1 MMKRTRILTTL
12 GITAGVVLAGVS
24 QAAAQNQV
32 VDQDEVFI
40 VETEEEEEEQRRGL
54 AIGIELGGG
63 HMQCTGVGCDGV
75 TESGGL
81 SVNVGAMLAPNL
93 AIMADGWMMA
103 HREDRLTLMH
113 GLATIGPQL
122 WVGPFWI
129 RGGVGVA
136 RASFNY
142 DAGLVEVDDKTE
154 TVPAAMAAIGF
165 EVISTRDFALDLR
178 LRGGTGFFHD
188 GDTEVRNLSL
198 GVGANWY

>member
-1 MMKRTRILTTL
+1 MMKKTRIITTL
-12 GITAGVVLAGVS
+12 GISVGVVLAGVS
-24 QAAAQNQV
+24 QAAAQDQV

-40 VETEEEEEEQRRGL
+40 VEAEEEEDRRQGL

-63 HMQCTGVGCDGV
+63 HMECQGVGCEGV
-75 TESGGL
+75 TESGGA
-81 SVNVGAMLAPNL
+81 SVNIGAMLMPNL
-93 AIMADGWMMA
+93 AIMVDAWMMA
-103 HREDRLTLMH
+103 HRDDRLTLTH
-113 GLATIGPQL
+113 GIATIGPQL
-122 WVGPFWI
+122 WVGPFWV

-142 DAGLVEVDDKTE
+142 DAGIVEISDETE

-198 GVGANWY
+198 GLGANWY